1 MHPIHGENLS
11 LEPPDGRK
19 TRTERKEIHS
29 KALDDLIKAYA
40 GDKMKFSGE
49 SYEE

>member
-1 MHPIHGENLS
+1 MHPIHGDNLS
-11 LEPPDGRK
+11 PEPPDGRTK
-19 TRTERKEIHS
+19 RTERKEIHS

-40 GDKMKFSGE
+40 GEKMKLSGE